1 MILESSKLDF
11 FFCQSIYTSESCGGV
26 VQGLNG
32 TIESPGFPHGYPNY
46 ANCTWLI
53 ITGERNR
60 IQLTFVTLAL
70 EEDFDIVSVYDGQPL
85 PGNLKMRLSGFMLPS
100 PIVSSGS
107 ILALWFTTDFAVS
120 AQGFKAVYEVLP
132 SHTCGTPGLIPN
144 GVIHGSRY
152 NMGDKIRY
160 SCESGFVLE
169 GHSILTCIVSPGS
182 GAQWDFPSPFC
193 RAEGA
198 CGGTLR
204 GTAGSI
210 TSPGYPAEYEN
221 NLDCTWS
228 ILAEPGDTIALVF
241 NDFLLED
248 KYDFLEISGTEAPS
262 IW

>member
-1 MILESSKLDF
+1 MNVEI
-11 FFCQSIYTSESCGGV
+11 
-26 VQGLNG
+26 
-32 TIESPGFPHGYPNY
+32 
-46 ANCTWLI
+46 
-53 ITGERNR
+53 
-60 IQLTFVTLAL
+60 
-70 EEDFDIVSVYDGQPL
+70 
-85 PGNLKMRLSGFMLPS
+85 
-100 PIVSSGS
+100 
-107 ILALWFTTDFAVS
+107 
-120 AQGFKAVYEVLP
+120 LP
-132 SHTCGTPGLIPN
+132 SHTCGTPGVIPN

-210 TSPGYPAEYEN
+210 TSPGFPAEYDN

-228 ILAEPGDTIALVF
+228 ILSEPGDTIALVF

-262 IW
+262 IWLTGTTLPSPVISNKNWLRIHFTSDSNHRRKGFSAQYQVKKAIELKSRGVKMMPSKDSSHKNAV

>member
-1 MILESSKLDF
+1 
-11 FFCQSIYTSESCGGV
+11 
-26 VQGLNG
+26 
-32 TIESPGFPHGYPNY
+32 
-46 ANCTWLI
+46 
-53 ITGERNR
+53 
-60 IQLTFVTLAL
+60 
-70 EEDFDIVSVYDGQPL
+70 
-85 PGNLKMRLSGFMLPS
+85 
-100 PIVSSGS
+100 
-107 ILALWFTTDFAVS
+107 
-120 AQGFKAVYEVLP
+120 
-132 SHTCGTPGLIPN
+132 
-144 GVIHGSRY
+144 
-152 NMGDKIRY
+152 MGDKIRY

-198 CGGTLR
+198 CGGTFR

-210 TSPGYPAEYEN
+210 TSPGYPAEYDN